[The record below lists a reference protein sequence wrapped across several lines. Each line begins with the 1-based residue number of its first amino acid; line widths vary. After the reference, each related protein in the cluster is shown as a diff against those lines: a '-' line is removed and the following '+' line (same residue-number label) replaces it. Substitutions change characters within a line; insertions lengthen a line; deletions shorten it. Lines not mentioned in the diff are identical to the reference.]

1 MSFMR
6 IKTVKGRRYLYRQIS
21 RRKRKTVLSI
31 MEYICALGAI
41 AAAASPGRP
50 GGFSGNRPT
59 DKRQIREQ
67 EQADRELFAEDS
79 AAFNVKQRQDCE
91 RQQKA
96 RDAARE
102 ARDRTLSTGTRGGKG
117 SRKGNGPGSVKES
130 LAAAQVSRSDS
141 EPTAK

>member
-1 MSFMR
+1 MR

-21 RRKRKTVLSI
+21 RRKGKTVLSI

-41 AAAASPGRP
+41 AAAAASPGRP

-59 DKRQIREQ
+59 DKRQIRDQ
-67 EQADRELFAEDS
+67 EQADRELFAENS
-79 AAFNVKQRQDCE
+79 AALNVKQRQDYE

-117 SRKGNGPGSVKES
+117 SRKGNGPASVKES
-130 LAAAQVSRSDS
+130 LVAAQVSRSDS
-141 EPTAK
+141 EPTVK